1 MNPRRPPPQQKL
13 GLSQSD
19 SSSLRPFLP
28 TPLPLGGGRAWGPR
42 AHFSTFTFSSPLP
55 STSDTGSSPGRC
67 DGSARRGDGPQ
78 NNKQTSARGPTTL
91 FPSRPRVTNASHGD
105 PDSRGRRL
113 TDCAS
118 EPITGQSGAAGA
130 RVANQSRGGAP
141 GGGVGGAA
149 SPGSSREAWRV
160 PRSSPRRRSV
170 RFPSAA

>member
-1 MNPRRPPPQQKL
+1 MNPRRPLPQQKL

-28 TPLPLGGGRAWGPR
+28 TPLFLGGGRAWGPQ

-67 DGSARRGDGPQ
+67 DGSARRGEGPQ
-78 NNKQTSARGPTTL
+78 NNKQTSSRGPSNL

-118 EPITGQSGAAGA
+118 EPITGQGGAAEA
-130 RVANQSRGGAP
+130 RVANQSRGGARA
-141 GGGVGGAA
+141 VGWGRCL
-149 SPGSSREAWRV
+149 PEVRGR